1 MWDSI
6 FVLIAHMPSIHYDKN
21 LSARKCAGE
30 NPKVAGRLFCSQLVL
45 SVVNAKIV
53 ANECDFTSVRLRSF
67 GNVAKIDLVS

>member
-1 MWDSI
+1 MRAS
-6 FVLIAHMPSIHYDKN
+6 
-21 LSARKCAGE
+21 G
-30 NPKVAGRLFCSQLVL
+30 NPKAAGRLFCSQLVL